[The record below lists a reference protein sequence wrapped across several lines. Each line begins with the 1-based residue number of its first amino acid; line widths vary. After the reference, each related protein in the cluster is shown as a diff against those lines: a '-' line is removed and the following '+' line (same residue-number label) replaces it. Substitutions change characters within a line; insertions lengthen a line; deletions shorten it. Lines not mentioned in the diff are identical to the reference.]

1 MVRPLGRHVEGTNH
15 PMTREDVILVDAADN
30 EIGTEEKLKA
40 HQRGHL
46 HRAFSVMIWDGRGR
60 LLMQRR
66 QINKYH
72 SGGLW
77 TNSCCGHP
85 RPGEN
90 AREAASRRLR
100 EEMGISCPLTPI
112 GTCTYRAELDAGL
125 IEHEL
130 VHLFRGIYDGA
141 VAPNP
146 NECDGFSWSAP
157 EAIRNQIRA
166 VPHCFSAWFVK
177 YADAGWPVAP
187 PVNLAIPEL

>member
-1 MVRPLGRHVEGTNH
+1 MEGTNH

-85 RPGEN
+85 RPGEK

-112 GTCTYRAELDAGL
+112 GTFTYRAELDAGL

-157 EAIRNQIRA
+157 EAIRNQITA